1 MTWYDT
7 FNSGFFLSLASLL
20 LVCML
25 SSLKLCYQMKIN
37 EYNFCGLKVTR
48 NIQLEIDEERQMIE
62 KIPRSRRN
70 SLLPV

>member
-48 NIQLEIDEERQMIE
+48 NIQLEIDEERQMIDR
-62 KIPRSRRN
+62 IPRSRRN

>member
-25 SSLKLCYQMKIN
+25 SALKLCYQMKIN

-48 NIQLEIDEERQMIE
+48 NIQLEIDEERQMIVS
-62 KIPRSRRN
+62 PSRR
-70 SLLPV
+70 SSISPI